1 MLANLFDMLFG
12 CWHRKYTFPITADR
26 RDSRGAHSNKMTY
39 VVCLDCGKEF
49 PYDWETMKVLSSAPQ
64 QTRRVLPK
72 AMPVTAAATQ
82 LHKAA

>member
-12 CWHRKYTFPITADR
+12 CWHKNYTFPITANTRDR
-26 RDSRGAHSNKMTY
+26 YGAHGKTTY

-49 PYDWETMKVLSSAPQ
+49 PYDWEQMKVISSEPAHA
-64 QTRRVLPK
+64 TALPI
-72 AMPVTAAATQ
+72 AATAAH